1 MTTFILESSVWGL
14 GSYDKWLE
22 GRITL
27 AELVKYALEEG
38 VNDPEYQEQKPLN
51 NVIGITGDY
60 IVTYDEIE
68 DIVDVWS
75 QLNE

>member
-1 MTTFILESSVWGL
+1 MTTFVLESSVWGL

-22 GRITL
+22 GQITL
-27 AELVKYALEEG
+27 AELVKYALEEC

-60 IVTYDEIE
+60 IVTYDEVE

>member
-1 MTTFILESSVWGL
+1 MTTFVLESSVWGL
-14 GSYDKWLE
+14 SPYDKWLE
-22 GRITL
+22 GKITL

-38 VNDPEYQEQKPLN
+38 FNDPEYREQKPLN

-60 IVTYDEIE
+60 IVTYDEVE

>member
-1 MTTFILESSVWGL
+1 MTTFVLESSVWGL

-22 GRITL
+22 GQITL

-38 VNDPEYQEQKPLN
+38 VNDPESQEQKLLN

-60 IVTYDEIE
+60 IVTYDEVE